1 MNEDIIS
8 NQKFQSRFSNGDVIN
23 QSIEE
28 NGIAS
33 SYQILLKNTLWNL
46 QLQKD
51 LLVKVFKIVDNIE
64 YKLFEGNLPEFL
76 DYMNSDYSEQILVES
91 LNENSRPITVELY
104 EDENGCPVK
113 EFLDQLKFED
123 LKLASKTEYLI
134 YKLENGLLGQ
144 KESEKLTDDI
154 YELRV
159 RQGSNITRVF
169 YFFLIGNKAIITHG
183 CRKKKDRVPEEIKR
197 AENYMKKYLNNHNI
211 NMEDKKS

>member
-28 NGIAS
+28 NGIAN

-123 LKLASKTEYLI
+123 LKLAGKTEYLI

-183 CRKKKDRVPEEIKR
+183 CRKKKGKVPEEIKR
-197 AENYMKKYLNNHNI
+197 AEGYREKYLSNHNV

>member
-91 LNENSRPITVELY
+91 IFNEEKNNSKTFIELKSFRKSW
-104 EDENGCPVK
+104 EANNLTD
-113 EFLDQLKFED
+113 ED
-123 LKLASKTEYLI
+123 LRELQNRIMNGDPSITSLGGNVYKIRFIPSRFNRGKNAQFRPFYVEIIKKDTIYLI
-134 YKLENGLLGQ
+134 DVLNKKDESNISDDELAVFKRVAKKLET
-144 KESEKLTDDI
+144 E
-154 YELRV
+154 V
-159 RQGSNITRVF
+159 
-169 YFFLIGNKAIITHG
+169 
-183 CRKKKDRVPEEIKR
+183 
-197 AENYMKKYLNNHNI
+197 
-211 NMEDKKS
+211 